1 MERDQ
6 DVNGDNGMPM
16 NGTAPV
22 AISRIATLATR
33 DNALVSI
40 AMLIALDYFGLLSK
54 AATVLPC

>member
-1 MERDQ
+1 MAEEKDGS
-6 DVNGDNGMPM
+6 DSVPM

-40 AMLIALDYFGLLSK
+40 AMLIALDYFGLLSM

>member
-1 MERDQ
+1 MESPKDEGS
-6 DVNGDNGMPM
+6 DSVPL

-22 AISRIATLATR
+22 AAARIASLATR

-40 AMLIALDYFGLLSK
+40 AMIIALDYFGLLSM

>member
-1 MERDQ
+1 MAEEKDES
-6 DVNGDNGMPM
+6 DSMPM

>member
-1 MERDQ
+1 MAEEKDGS
-6 DVNGDNGMPM
+6 DSVPPM

>member
-1 MERDQ
+1 MESPKDAQ
-6 DVNGDNGMPM
+6 GSDSVPV

-40 AMLIALDYFGLLSK
+40 ALIIALDYFGLLSM

>member
-1 MERDQ
+1 MEERKEGSDQ
-6 DVNGDNGMPM
+6 VPL

-40 AMLIALDYFGLLSK
+40 ALIIALDYFGLLSM

>member
-1 MERDQ
+1 MTPSE
-6 DVNGDNGMPM
+6 GDKEMPM

-40 AMLIALDYFGLLSK
+40 AMLIALDYFGLLSM

>member
-1 MERDQ
+1 MERKDGSDQ
-6 DVNGDNGMPM
+6 VPPM

-40 AMLIALDYFGLLSK
+40 AMLIALDYFGLLSM

>member
-6 DVNGDNGMPM
+6 EGSESVPM

-40 AMLIALDYFGLLSK
+40 AMLIALDYFGLLSM